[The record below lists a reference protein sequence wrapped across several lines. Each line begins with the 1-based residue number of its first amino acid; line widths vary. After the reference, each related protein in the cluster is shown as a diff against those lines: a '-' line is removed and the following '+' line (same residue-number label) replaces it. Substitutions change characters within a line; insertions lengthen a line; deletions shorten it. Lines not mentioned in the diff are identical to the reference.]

1 MYVLL
6 IFVPIGLIYCGFLV
20 YIQAKLIFCI
30 LCDLLVFGYL
40 SVCLSYHVIDNL
52 FDNLLIALFDLY
64 LPLANILL
72 LWHVISNYL
81 L

>member
-1 MYVLL
+1 MS
-6 IFVPIGLIYCGFLV
+6 FLV
-20 YIQAKLIFCI
+20 YIQVKLIFFVF

-40 SVCLSYHVIDNL
+40 SVYLSYHVIDNL

-72 LWHVISNYL
+72 LWHVVSNYFIT
-81 L
+81 